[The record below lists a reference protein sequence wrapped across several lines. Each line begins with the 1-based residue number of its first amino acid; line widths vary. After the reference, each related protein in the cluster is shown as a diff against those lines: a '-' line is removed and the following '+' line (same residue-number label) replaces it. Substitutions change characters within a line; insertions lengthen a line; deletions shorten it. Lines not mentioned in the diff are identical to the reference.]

1 MTDMTQATYFDG
13 SAPIGQPVEVSL
25 DGRTLR
31 IRGADGTNF
40 ADWPL
45 AQLRRVSDEPDAPVR
60 LALKGGLDERLA
72 IPDGP
77 FLEALF
83 AAAPRARQNE
93 FTLAKSFPP
102 ALAAAA
108 ISTLVV
114 IGVVTGAPKLA
125 APIARATPAAMEAR
139 IGAQTYK
146 AVARDW
152 PQCEAADAAMPAVNQ
167 LVDTLRTD
175 GFDAEIRVEFIR
187 AGFPNAFALP
197 GGVIL
202 MTGELIEEMAHPDE
216 FAGVLAHEMGH
227 VRERHGLQIVVS
239 RTGLVMFTSLFSG
252 GLDFF
257 AYSATEL
264 AALSYS
270 REFERDADAYAI
282 DALNAAGV
290 ATDGLANLFDRLNK
304 KSADRVGAPA
314 WLSTHPEDGERAET
328 ARAENAGGKRPALGT
343 DEWALVKAACPPPPE
358 PEEEEAEEEPEDGDG
373 SEEAASDD
381 DARDDDAGDGVE
393 TDI

>member
-1 MTDMTQATYFDG
+1 MTETTQATYFDG
-13 SAPIGQPVEVSL
+13 SAPAGRPVEL
-25 DGRTLR
+25 AIERRKLHIRTAE
-31 IRGADGTNF
+31 GA
-40 ADWPL
+40 AIAAWPL
-45 AQLRRVSDEPDAPVR
+45 ARLKRVSDEPEAPVR
-60 LALKGGLDERLA
+60 LALKGGLDERLS
-72 IPDGP
+72 IPEGP

-83 AAAPRARQNE
+83 ADAPGARPNR
-93 FTLAKSFPP
+93 FTLAKSLPP

-125 APIARATPAAMEAR
+125 APIARATPAALEAR

-146 AVARDW
+146 AVTRDW
-152 PQCEAADAAMPAVNQ
+152 PQCEAADAAMPAVDR
-167 LVDTLRTD
+167 LTHTLRAD
-175 GFDAEIRVEFIR
+175 GFDAAIRVELVR

-202 MTGELIEEMAHPDE
+202 ITGELIEEMAHPDE

-270 REFERDADAYAI
+270 REFERAADAYAI
-282 DALNAAGV
+282 DALNEAGI
-290 ATDGLANLFDRLNK
+290 ATDGLANLFDRLNR

-314 WLSTHPEDGERAET
+314 WLSTHPEDDERAET
-328 ARAENAGGKRPALGT
+328 ARAENAGGTRPALGAE
-343 DEWALVKAACPPPPE
+343 EWALVKAACPPPPE
-358 PEEEEAEEEPEDGDG
+358 PEPDEEEVEDATEDGDG
-373 SEEAASDD
+373 SDDEESADAQGDAA
-381 DARDDDAGDGVE
+381 E